1 MKKIYSFIL
10 MLFIT
15 LFLASCMY
23 DFNDNNNTN
32 NGEYKLY
39 SGYFTSMGTAINLQ
53 VYEKSQAKANEI
65 YEKVKAIYEKYDNI
79 SDDGYDSIYGQNNE
93 SELAILNQNR
103 SMQVSKELY
112 DLLKFAQEMQE
123 ETNGYFNP
131 FMGEL
136 NHLWKDY
143 INYVGSM
150 PSLGEKAFYTSVARN
165 TYLEFGE
172 NNLVTICND
181 VTENSALIDLGGI
194 AKGYATNEAYKYLK
208 DNCKYYL
215 LNAGSSNLLMSEQPT
230 QDYYNVILSY
240 VFGYPNSNPKIEII
254 DGYWYIDGR
263 NIELKAK
270 TGAKS
275 YYGSES
281 ADKIKNAQ
289 DGDLYFLINSQNTT
303 VYIRENG
310 NWRNKLNLGITNIKG
325 SNEAIVTSSPS
336 QQNRDKIYHHLISP
350 FTGEPVNYVDSVTV
364 IGEDSGYLD
373 AMSTAL
379 YVMPDEERNEFIL
392 EKDLQVIITKNG
404 EIYYASEGV
413 L

>member
-15 LFLASCMY
+15 LFLAGCMY
-23 DFNDNNNTN
+23 DFNNNNNIN
-32 NGEYKLY
+32 NDEYKLY
-39 SGYFTSMGTAINLQ
+39 SGYFASMGTAINLQ

-65 YEKVKAIYEKYDNI
+65 YENVKAIYEKYDNI

-150 PSLGEKAFYTSVARN
+150 PSLGEKTFYTSVARN

-208 DNCKYYL
+208 NNCKYYL

-230 QDYYNVILSY
+230 QNYYNVILSY

-254 DGYWYIDGR
+254 DGYWHIDGR

-270 TGAKS
+270 AGAKA

-281 ADKIKNAQ
+281 ADKVKDAK
-289 DGDLYFLINSQNTT
+289 DGDLYFLINSQNTI

-350 FTGEPVNYVDSVTV
+350 LTGEPVNYIDSVTV

>member
-15 LFLASCMY
+15 LFLAGCMY

-32 NGEYKLY
+32 NAEYKLY

-112 DLLKFAQEMQE
+112 ELLKFAQEMQK

-150 PSLGEKAFYTSVARN
+150 PSQGEKIFYTSVARN